1 MPEAVANLSPLR
13 KAAILISAL
22 DDASADKLLDQMS
35 EDQARMVRDQVLA
48 LEEVDPELQ
57 KEVLQEFFAAQK
69 PGITAATEPEPA
81 TTTAKVSGV
90 ELDLSPHREPTT
102 EAYTAG
108 WSNRDHSSNPFGF
121 LSELEPQVLSEALL
135 REHPQTM
142 AVVLAHLPPRR
153 AAAVLEQL
161 PAPQQAEVARRI
173 VDLDEMDATVIEELA
188 ASFAKQLDEQLR
200 KQRRRVT
207 GMNRLAGIL
216 AESRETSEQQILQ
229 NLAQYQQEL
238 TAGLQRVR
246 TPAKPASAAMTQTAV
261 DAPTDI
267 LQFKQPAQTD
277 EIDRVLALTDKQL
290 LAVLQQAETE
300 HVVLSLAGVEPQIV
314 ERIGRN
320 LPRGQ
325 AKLLQRAL
333 AELGPVRRE
342 QAMAAQ
348 QELTRVAA
356 SLGYLKLTARRR
368 QAA

>member
-1 MPEAVANLSPLR
+1 MPEALTNLSPLR

-22 DDASADKLLDQMS
+22 DDASADKLLDQMN
-35 EDQARMVRDQVLA
+35 ETQARLVRDQVLA
-48 LEEVDPELQ
+48 LDEVDPELQ
-57 KEVLQEFFAAQK
+57 KEVLQEFFAAQNLN
-69 PGITAATEPEPA
+69 AAVSSSKED

-90 ELDLSPHREPTT
+90 ELDLTHREPKT

-108 WSNRDHSSNPFGF
+108 WANRDGVSNPFAF
-121 LSELEPQVLSEALL
+121 LAELESDVLCDALL

-173 VDLDEMDATVIEELA
+173 VDLDDMDTQVIEELA
-188 ASFAKQLDEQLR
+188 ASFAKLLDDKIRQ
-200 KQRRRVT
+200 QRRRVN

-216 AESRETSEQQILQ
+216 AESRQTAEQQILR
-229 NLAQYQQEL
+229 NLAQYQREL
-238 TAGLQRVR
+238 TVGLEARQ
-246 TPAKPASAAMTQTAV
+246 PAKPAATVIPPMVSEEESAILPFRSAV
-261 DAPTDI
+261 RTGE
-267 LQFKQPAQTD
+267 L
-277 EIDRVLALTDKQL
+277 ERVLALNDHQL
-290 LAVLQQAETE
+290 LAVLQHAETE
-300 HVVLSLAGVEPQIV
+300 QVVLALAGVASDV
-314 ERIGRN
+314 FERIARH
-320 LPRGQ
+320 LPRSQ

-333 AELGPVRRE
+333 QELGPVRAE
-342 QAMAAQ
+342 QSAAAQ

>member
-35 EDQARMVRDQVLA
+35 EEQARQVRDQILA
-48 LEEVDPELQ
+48 LDEIDPELQ
-57 KEVLQEFFAAQK
+57 KEVLQEFFAAKK
-69 PGITAATEPEPA
+69 PNATPAAEATPA
-81 TTTAKVSGV
+81 TATAKVSGV
-90 ELDLSPHREPTT
+90 ELDLSPHREQPNET
-102 EAYTAG
+102 YTAA
-108 WSNRDHSSNPFGF
+108 WTNRDGSANPFGF
-121 LSELEPQVLSEALL
+121 LSELEPKVLSEALL

-173 VDLDEMDATVIEELA
+173 VDLEEMDTTVIEELA
-188 ASFAKQLDEQLR
+188 ASFAKQLDDQLR
-200 KQRRRVT
+200 QQRRRVT

-246 TPAKPASAAMTQTAV
+246 APAKPANAAMPQAAV
-261 DAPTDI
+261 DTQPDI
-267 LQFKQPAQTD
+267 LQFKHPARAD
-277 EIDRVLALTDKQL
+277 ELDRVLSLTDKQL

-300 HVVLSLAGVEPQIV
+300 QVVLALAGVEPQVV

-342 QAMAAQ
+342 QAVAAQ
-348 QELTRVAA
+348 QELSRVAA
-356 SLGYLKLTARRR
+356 SLGYLKMTARRR